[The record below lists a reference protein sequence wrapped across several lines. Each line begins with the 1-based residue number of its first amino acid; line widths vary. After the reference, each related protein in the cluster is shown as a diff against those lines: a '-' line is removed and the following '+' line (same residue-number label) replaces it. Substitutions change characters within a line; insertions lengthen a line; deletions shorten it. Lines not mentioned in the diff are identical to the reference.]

1 MGVGEKCHL
10 FYKHLYSTLTNIH
23 QPAVCRMENVDCKR
37 WPIGVG
43 RSNVKMWTVK
53 GGPLVL
59 VGLMLKCGL

>member
-1 MGVGEKCHL
+1 M
-10 FYKHLYSTLTNIH
+10 
-23 QPAVCRMENVDCKR
+23 R
-37 WPIGVG
+37 PIGVG